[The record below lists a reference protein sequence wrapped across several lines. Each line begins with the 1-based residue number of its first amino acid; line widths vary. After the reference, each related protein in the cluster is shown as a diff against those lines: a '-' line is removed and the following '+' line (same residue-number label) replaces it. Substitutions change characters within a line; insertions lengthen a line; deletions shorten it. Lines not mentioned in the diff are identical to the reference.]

1 MDGDPRQPGT
11 THSNDMRARDL
22 AHRAADLVLG
32 ACCPGCREPGLGLCA
47 SCRGTLAHPPFTIRR
62 AVPGFP
68 RTVVAGEYREVLQ
81 GVILAAKERGSLGM
95 VPVLGELLGRCLA
108 QLLTEEVERVET
120 PVLLVPVPTARDH
133 VIERGLDLTGTLA
146 ARAARSLRTSGL
158 IVEARG
164 LLRLTGRPLD
174 QSGLG
179 VADRIGNVRGAFELS
194 VKPECGSVVV
204 LDDVVTTG
212 ATLSEAALAC
222 RRGGLPALGAVA
234 VAGTEKRGGV
244 R

>member
-1 MDGDPRQPGT
+1 MVTRARPGI

-22 AHRAADLVLG
+22 ANRTADLVLG
-32 ACCPGCREPGLGLCA
+32 ACCPGCQEPGLGLCA
-47 SCRGTLAHPPFTIRR
+47 WCRGALALPPFPIRR
-62 AVPGFP
+62 TVPGFP
-68 RTVVAGEYREVLQ
+68 RTVVAGEYREVLK

-95 VPVLGELLGRCLA
+95 VPVLGELLGRSLA
-108 QLLTEEVERVET
+108 LLLLTEVEPVET

-133 VIERGLDLTGTLA
+133 AIERGLDLTSALA

-158 IVEARG
+158 TVESRA

-174 QSGLG
+174 QSELR

-194 VKPECGSVVV
+194 VRPDCGSIVV

-212 ATLSEAALAC
+212 ATLAEAALAC
-222 RRGGLPALGAVA
+222 RRGGLPPLGAVA
-234 VAGTEKRGGV
+234 VAGTKKRGGA